1 MDWIED
7 VLSRLE
13 REPVCGYTAAAPAAT
28 EPSALSALALFG
40 HGRFDAASRAT
51 RWLDQQQNADGSIGI
66 YEGQSSPHWPTGLV
80 MLAWLAEQQFM
91 PKDQVQQRLQRAF
104 QWSLSLRGE
113 ILAEAPE
120 LGHDTTLK
128 AWPWVA
134 GTHSWIEPTS
144 LHVLALKAFGQR
156 QHARVREA
164 VRLLIDRQ
172 LPHGGCNYGNTIV
185 LGQELRPHVQPT
197 GMSLLALAGE
207 LDARGRISRSL
218 LYLRRTFRS
227 RTTPVSLAWGLL
239 GLAAHGILHP
249 QREEYLQ
256 DAVQR
261 VLTRD
266 RSHYKL
272 ALLALAALEERSPLI
287 RLTRPSVKVPPSG
300 EEP

>member
-1 MDWIED
+1 MDWVEE

-13 REPVCGYTAAAPAAT
+13 LEPVCGYTTAAPTAT

-40 HGRFDAASRAT
+40 HGRFEAARRAM
-51 RWLDQQQNADGSIGI
+51 RWLDQQQNADGSVGI
-66 YEGQSSPHWPTGLV
+66 CEGQSSPNWPTALV
-80 MLAWLAEQQFM
+80 MLAWLAEQQVVRE
-91 PKDQVQQRLQRAF
+91 DQIQQRLQRAF
-104 QWSLSLRGE
+104 RWSVSLRGE
-113 ILAEAPE
+113 TVADAPE
-120 LGHDTTLK
+120 LGHDTTLQ

-156 QHARVREA
+156 QHVRVREA

-172 LPHGGCNYGNTIV
+172 LPHGGCNYGNTLV
-185 LGQELRPHVQPT
+185 LGQELRPHVQPS

-207 LDARGRISRSL
+207 LDPRGRISRSL
-218 LYLRRTFRS
+218 LYLRKAITS
-227 RTTPVSLAWGLL
+227 RTTPVSLAWSLL
-239 GLAAHGILHP
+239 GLAAHGVLHP
-249 QREEYLQ
+249 QREQYLQ

-287 RLTRPSVKVPPSG
+287 RLTRPPVTVRPSG
-300 EEP
+300 E